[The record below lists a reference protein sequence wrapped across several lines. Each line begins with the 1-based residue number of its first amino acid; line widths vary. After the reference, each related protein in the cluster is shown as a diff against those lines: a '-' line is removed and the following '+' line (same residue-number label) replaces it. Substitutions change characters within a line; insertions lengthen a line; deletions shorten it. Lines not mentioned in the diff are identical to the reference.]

1 MKAYKMIILAL
12 LTSLSSI
19 TFALDDS
26 STCTVTVSNSSELK
40 TALNNVN
47 SNRVI
52 CLNPGTY
59 KPGNSRDDTF
69 LISHNGI
76 TLKGLGTT
84 RNDVVLSGDIGIAN
98 DATDNS
104 QQVVSVKTGL
114 PYTPLTG
121 IVLKNLTVAY
131 GYNDKA
137 TPGLDFNDPS
147 SPNFGNRRGAGIIVI
162 HSQVT
167 LDNVVVRDNIGATP
181 PRSGG
186 AGLAGLNAQINVVNS
201 EFRDNVHVNSGAAMN
216 LQRFTSSSVP
226 VVPDTTL
233 NVKQSKFTHNTASGF
248 GGAIFS
254 NNIKSADINDSQFVA
269 NQSVIV
275 GGAIA
280 HTSFAGLPSTLKIKN
295 SYFNENKVIG
305 PSPDDPAGGGA
316 VSAEGLSWA
325 YIDPTDLS
333 ILNNLTVVIDQTSF
347 VNNSSVFFGGAL
359 IVTADAEIKNSYF
372 QSNKATMYGGG
383 MFTASDRTIIRNSLF
398 IDNKADQ
405 DGGGVMAMN
414 FNTSPG
420 FWGEGCRVPIV
431 MDNVVYALNRAS
443 VTGGALWTDCPT
455 NVEHSAFLGNQSGIG
470 GAILASGYKADEVG
484 ETTGV
489 PDLGFPDGST
499 LSTNDT
505 IFLSNSASIEGK
517 HVDCLQPGPS
527 AFPDFIREPI
537 PGSVGNIANTLFAL
551 PYQKPVN
558 CGL

>member
-12 LTSLSSI
+12 LTCLSSV
-19 TFALDDS
+19 TFAWDDS
-26 STCTVTVSNSSELK
+26 ITCTVTVANSAELK
-40 TALNNVN
+40 SALSNNQ

-52 CLNPGTY
+52 CLLPGTY
-59 KPGNSRDDTF
+59 KPGNTRDDTF

-76 TLKGLGTT
+76 TLTGLGST

-98 DATDNS
+98 DTADNS
-104 QQVVSVKTGL
+104 EHVVSVKTGL

-131 GYNDKA
+131 GHQDKV
-137 TPGLDFNDPS
+137 TQGNRDPG
-147 SPNFGNRRGAGIIVI
+147 SPNYGNQFGAGIIVV

-167 LDNVVVRDNIGATP
+167 LDNVVVRDNLGTNA
-181 PRSGG
+181 SGG
-186 AGLAGLNAQINVVNS
+186 SGLVGLNAQINVVNS
-201 EFRDNVHVNSGAAMN
+201 EFRDNVADNSGAAMQ
-216 LQRFTSSSVP
+216 LRRFTSGSVP
-226 VVPDTTL
+226 VVPDATL
-233 NVKQSKFTHNTASGF
+233 NIKQSKFTHNTASSF
-248 GGAIFS
+248 GGAIFL

-269 NQSVIV
+269 NESVVV
-275 GGAIA
+275 GGAIVDLA
-280 HTSFAGLPSTLKIKN
+280 FSGRPSTLNIKN
-295 SYFNENKVIG
+295 SYFNGNKVIG

-333 ILNNLTVVIDQTSF
+333 ILNALTVVIDQTSF
-347 VNNSSVFFGGAL
+347 VNNSSAFFGGAL

-431 MDNVVYALNRAS
+431 MDNVLFALNRAS

-455 NVEHSAFLGNQSGIG
+455 NVQHSAFLGNQSGVG
-470 GAILASGYKADEVG
+470 GAILASGYAKDEEG
-484 ETTGV
+484 FPTGV
-489 PDLGFPDGST
+489 PDLSFPDGST
-499 LSTNDT
+499 LTTTDT
-505 IFLSNSASIEGK
+505 VFLSNSASIEGK

-527 AFPDFIREPI
+527 AFPDLIREPI
-537 PGSVGNIANTLFAL
+537 PGTVGNIANTLFAL